1 MLKVII
7 LPTEHYDEDRNIF
20 FKYPEQP
27 VTLFLEHSLLSISKW
42 EEKWH
47 KPFLTDERLSTEET
61 LDYIK
66 CMIVKSIPN
75 QLDSKWLYNLD
86 EKSLKSINDYI
97 KDPMTATFFNEQA
110 NKNPKNKRI
119 ITNELIYYWMVSYQI
134 PFSCEKW
141 HINKLITLIKV
152 CNAENEAAS
161 KDNKKNSALS
171 KNDIAARRALN
182 AQRRAKLHS
191 RG

>member
-7 LPTEHYDEDRNIF
+7 LPEEHYDEDRNLF

-47 KPFLTDERLSTEET
+47 KPFLTDERLSAEET

-66 CMIVKSIPN
+66 CMIVKSTPS

-86 EKSLKSINDYI
+86 RENLQKINDYI
-97 KDPMTATFFNEQA
+97 TDPMTATFFNEQTD
-110 NKNPKNKRI
+110 KKSKNKKI

-161 KDNKKNSALS
+161 KDSKKNSALS
-171 KNDIAARRALN
+171 KNDVAARRALN
-182 AQRRAKLHS
+182 AQRRARLHS

>member
-7 LPTEHYDEDRNIF
+7 LPEEHYDEDRNLF

-27 VTLFLEHSLLSISKW
+27 ITLFLEHSLLSISKW

-47 KPFLTDERLSTEET
+47 KPFLTDERLSVEET

-66 CMIVKSIPN
+66 CMIVKSTPS

-86 EKSLKSINDYI
+86 RESLQKINDYI
-97 KDPMTATFFNEQA
+97 ADPMTATFFNEQTD
-110 NKNPKNKRI
+110 KKSKNKKI

-161 KDNKKNSALS
+161 KDSKKNSALS
-171 KNDIAARRALN
+171 KNDVAARRALN
-182 AQRRAKLHS
+182 AQRRARLHS